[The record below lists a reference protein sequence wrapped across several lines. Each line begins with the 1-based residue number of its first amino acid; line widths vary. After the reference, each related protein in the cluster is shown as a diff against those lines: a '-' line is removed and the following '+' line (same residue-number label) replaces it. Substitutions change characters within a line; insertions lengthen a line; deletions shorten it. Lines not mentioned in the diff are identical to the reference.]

1 MFGKKDKKSNKYVNL
16 KKELRTR
23 QKEEFLLKYYFKRK
37 WDLKKVKEGKA
48 PDISS
53 ITQNIAF
60 VIDGRVADIIHCQDK
75 MAAILLSNPEIVLI
89 PEGKF
94 ARPGWEYQDGKF
106 TDPHATKSIH

>member
-1 MFGKKDKKSNKYVNL
+1 MFKKRDSRDAKFLNV
-16 KKELRTR
+16 KKELKNRR
-23 QKEEFLLKYYFKRK
+23 KEQFLLKHYFKRK
-37 WDLKKVKEGKA
+37 WDLKKVSKGKA

-60 VIDGRVADIIHCQDK
+60 VIDGQVVDIIHCQDK

-94 ARPGWEYQDGKF
+94 AKPGWAYQDGKF
-106 TDPHATKSIH
+106 IDPDATKTMH

>member
-1 MFGKKDKKSNKYVNL
+1 MFKKRDSRDAKFLDVKKQL
-16 KKELRTR
+16 KDRRKE
-23 QKEEFLLKYYFKRK
+23 QFLLKHYFKRK
-37 WDLKKVKEGKA
+37 WGLKKVKKGKA

-60 VIDGRVADIIHCQDK
+60 IIDGQVVDIIHCQDK

-94 ARPGWEYQDGKF
+94 AKPGWAYQDGKF
-106 TDPHATKSIH
+106 IDTNANKSLH